1 MELLSAGS
9 VGTEG
14 RLRARTQRQN
24 DMKMGWVNTLRMGQT
39 YFLRKDFHKE
49 EDSGW
54 AVAENMRKE
63 AHPAKRRLDKARGGS
78 ATLTPH
84 IIRWG
89 RLGGGGG
96 RRLPQGEVPA
106 RGGGKGVRVTGIQRG
121 RWAPGCHTK
130 YCAQRES
137 RASAVVRACCRVS
150 SRPLRPQHN
159 DHHGHVVHRLH
170 GDGEVH
176 QLVRRVVGRGAPE
189 ADLRA
194 EGRGHNVPQAVGGE
208 N

>member
-63 AHPAKRRLDKARGGS
+63 RAPCEAKAGQS
-78 ATLTPH
+78 
-84 IIRWG
+84 
-89 RLGGGGG
+89 
-96 RRLPQGEVPA
+96 
-106 RGGGKGVRVTGIQRG
+106 QRG
-121 RWAPGCHTK
+121 
-130 YCAQRES
+130 
-137 RASAVVRACCRVS
+137 
-150 SRPLRPQHN
+150 
-159 DHHGHVVHRLH
+159 
-170 GDGEVH
+170 
-176 QLVRRVVGRGAPE
+176 
-189 ADLRA
+189 
-194 EGRGHNVPQAVGGE
+194 
-208 N
+208 